1 MEFFCSKYNPQIKLS
16 SKDILETSLE
26 INEAFAPILALETT
40 DLTDLSNLS
49 PEEILE
55 ISENISFDFAP
66 KAANNSQKF
75 VLLPVDPHH
84 IHAYWNLSDYLP
96 DNRKNSASKDQ
107 LTLRVYS
114 EADQKALT
122 ETSSWID
129 APINSARSQQN
140 IFLPNRTYD
149 ISYSASIG
157 KHDQDD
163 RFTAFAHS
171 NSIHIPLGNVMSKPI
186 EDNQSAFKSIPEIT
200 KVNRTIPLVL
210 KQSSSGQNN
219 N

>member
-40 DLTDLSNLS
+40 DLADLSNLS

-140 IFLPNRTYD
+140 IFYPTVLTILVIAHRLANMTK
-149 ISYSASIG
+149 I
-157 KHDQDD
+157 
-163 RFTAFAHS
+163 TALRHS
-171 NSIHIPLGNVMSKPI
+171 LIPTPYIFRL
-186 EDNQSAFKSIPEIT
+186 AT
-200 KVNRTIPLVL
+200 
-210 KQSSSGQNN
+210 
-219 N
+219 

>member
-55 ISENISFDFAP
+55 ISENISLDFAP
-66 KAANNSQKF
+66 KVSNNSQKF
-75 VLLPVDPHH
+75 VLLAVDPDH
-84 IHAYWNLSDYLP
+84 IHAYWNLADSLRD
-96 DNRKNSASKDQ
+96 DRKNSALRDQ

-114 EADQKALT
+114 EPDKKDRAKIP
-122 ETSSWID
+122 SWID
-129 APINSARSQQN
+129 VPINSSRSQQN

-163 RFTAFAHS
+163 CFTAFAHS

>member
-66 KAANNSQKF
+66 KVSNNSQKF
-75 VLLPVDPHH
+75 VLLAVDPDH
-84 IHAYWNLSDYLP
+84 IHAYWNLGDSLLD
-96 DNRKNSASKDQ
+96 DRKNSELRDQ
-107 LTLRVYS
+107 LTLRIYS
-114 EADQKALT
+114 EPDKKDMAKIP
-122 ETSSWID
+122 SWID
-129 APINSARSQQN
+129 VPINSSRSQQN

-157 KHDQDD
+157 KHDQDNC
-163 RFTAFAHS
+163 FTAFAHS

-200 KVNRTIPLVL
+200 KVNRTIPLVW

>member
-40 DLTDLSNLS
+40 DLADLSNLS

-129 APINSARSQQN
+129 APSN
-140 IFLPNRTYD
+140 
-149 ISYSASIG
+149 SASIG
-157 KHDQDD
+157 KHDQDNC
-163 RFTAFAHS
+163 FTAFAHS

-186 EDNQSAFKSIPEIT
+186 EENQSAFKSIPEIT

>member
-1 MEFFCSKYNPQIKLS
+1 MKFSYSTYNSKIKLS
-16 SKDILETSLE
+16 SEEILAINQE
-26 INEAFAPILALETT
+26 INQAFTPNLLGKTITPICEY
-40 DLTDLSNLS
+40 NLS
-49 PEEILE
+49 SHEMLE
-55 ISENISFDFAP
+55 ISENISLDFAP

-157 KHDQDD
+157 KHDQDNC
-163 RFTAFAHS
+163 FTAFAHS

-186 EDNQSAFKSIPEIT
+186 EENQSAFKSIPEIT